1 MSAGI
6 AYSRTSPETNVLA
19 RPVPIP
25 SAQAR
30 RNALAP
36 ADAAASLR
44 RDLMA

>member
-36 ADAAASLR
+36 LTPQLR
-44 RDLMA
+44 YAVI